1 VPLSTS
7 DKKFGV
13 GADWSLVGGPRN
25 TEPLVLGTGLR
36 CAKGRQNNFELC
48 PRVKIH
54 RKKGGEETLSTNT
67 QILPQ
72 L

>member
-7 DKKFGV
+7 DKKIGV
-13 GADWSLVGGPRN
+13 GADWSAVHG
-25 TEPLVLGTGLR
+25 TIGTGLR